1 MIHHPELRHLLVLR
15 ARLAII
21 AVRVDRNTTT
31 WSEFAPYLDVTGLHQ
46 LDQVIHDDV
55 DAILVEIPVIAEA
68 EEIQLERLALH
79 HLDVRDIADIDRSK
93 IRLPGDR
100 AEAGEF
106 RAVELDEVI
115 PVRVLVVKGLQ
126 YTRIVRVVVG
136 RSLVAQESQ

>member
-1 MIHHPELRHLLVLR
+1 MIHHPVLRHLLVLR
-15 ARLAII
+15 ARLAVV
-21 AVRVDRNTTT
+21 AVRIDRNSATRG
-31 WSEFAPYLDVTGLHQ
+31 EFAPYLDVARLHQ

-55 DAILVEIPVIAEA
+55 DAILVEIPVISEA

-93 IRLPGDR
+93 IRLSGDR